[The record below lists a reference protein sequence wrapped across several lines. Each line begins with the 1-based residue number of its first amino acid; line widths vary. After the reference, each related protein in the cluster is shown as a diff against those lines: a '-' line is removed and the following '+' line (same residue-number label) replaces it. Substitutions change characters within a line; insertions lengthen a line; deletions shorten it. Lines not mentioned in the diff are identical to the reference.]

1 MIASSFD
8 AGKRTE
14 DAEPANQTIATI
26 MTQKIRNVSVCFFIS
41 NVMRQALQQAIRL
54 AEPGSL
60 PAAQIPRHGR
70 LLGKDTLRPLSRFG
84 CPVLPGEKA
93 RIVVIG
99 LG

>member
-8 AGKRTE
+8 AGTRTE

-26 MTQKIRNVSVCFFIS
+26 MTHRIRNVSVCFFIS
-41 NVMRQALQQAIRL
+41 TVMRQPLQQAIRL
-54 AEPGSL
+54 AEPGPL
-60 PAAQIPRHGR
+60 TAAQITRHGW
-70 LLGKDTLRPLSRFG
+70 LLGEDTLRPFSRFG
-84 CPVLPGEKA
+84 CPVLLGEKA